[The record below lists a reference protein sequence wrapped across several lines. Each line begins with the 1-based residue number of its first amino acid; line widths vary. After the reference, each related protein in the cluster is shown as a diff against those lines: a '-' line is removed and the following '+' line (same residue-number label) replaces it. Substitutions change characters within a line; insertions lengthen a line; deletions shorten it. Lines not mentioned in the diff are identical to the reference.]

1 MGTYLIAE
9 IGQNHNGSER
19 IASELIKI
27 AGQEVFHENKEIE
40 KADAVKFQIRDLDYE
55 LNENASLFPY
65 NQNNSFGDTY
75 GKHREELEL
84 PIEAYKD
91 LAEEARGSDLDVI
104 VTVCNPT
111 ILEKVN
117 KLIKP
122 DMWKVA
128 SRDLLNIPLLEEI
141 NEMGCEKVILSTGM
155 HSLLDIEKAVNELV
169 LPDMIGILHCIS
181 AYPTQYSDLCLT
193 GMQQIKDNFKGWLH
207 NIKVGFSDHT
217 AGVLAPSIA
226 VALGA
231 EIIEKH
237 ITLDHDMKGSDHF
250 GSMNREGWQRVVR
263 DVRNTENS
271 IRECDRLIT
280 KKLIKEERQTWDKIG
295 RVACYKSD
303 KSIGDVLNRE
313 DIIMLSPP
321 HINGKSGISWEQ
333 TYLKINKKITNNV
346 KRGQII

>member
-27 AGQEVFHENKEIE
+27 AGQDVFHENKELE

-55 LNENASLFPY
+55 LNENAGLFPY
-65 NQNNSFGDTY
+65 NKVNSFGDTY

-91 LAEEARGSDLDVI
+91 LSEEARGNNLDVI

-111 ILEKVN
+111 ILENVN

-128 SRDLLNIPLLEEI
+128 SRDLLNIPLLEQI
-141 NEMGCEKVILSTGM
+141 NEMGCKRVILSSGM

-169 LPDMIGILHCIS
+169 LPEMIGILHCIS
-181 AYPTQYSDLCLT
+181 SYPTQYSDLSLK
-193 GMQQIKDNFKGWLH
+193 GMQQIKDNFKDWLH

-237 ITLDHDMKGSDHF
+237 ITLDHEMKGSDHF

-271 IRECDRLIT
+271 IKECNRLTT
-280 KKLIKEERQTWDKIG
+280 KELTTEERKTWDKIG
-295 RVACYKSD
+295 RVACYKYD
-303 KSIGDVLNRE
+303 KNAGDILKQE

-321 HINGKSGISWEQ
+321 NINGKTGISWEE
-333 TYLKINKKITNNV
+333 TYLKINKKIKNNV
-346 KRGQII
+346 KRGQLI